1 MQYREL
7 QEVGAKLEALC
18 REGDLQEPD
27 VVIDNHDGSFTA
39 LWFEPELAVIIE
51 PDERAVE
58 CTGEPEVPSSDDPD
72 PRRRPEFFQAVA
84 LIADLCE
91 RGGLPK
97 FDHVTSARTAS
108 SSSSAGRER
117 SSRPA
122 GTSTS
127 CWRAPSGRTPV
138 RRGWCS

>member
-1 MQYREL
+1 MHSREL
-7 QEVGAKLEALC
+7 KEVGAKLEALC

-51 PDERAVE
+51 PDERAGE

-97 FDHVTSARTAS
+97 FDHVGLSEDGEFIQFSWDDEEFAPGWNIHELLASADRAD
-108 SSSSAGRER
+108 AGPER
-117 SSRPA
+117 L
-122 GTSTS
+122 
-127 CWRAPSGRTPV
+127 V
-138 RRGWCS
+138 